1 MILNN
6 TTMVD
11 YLNPNIHWRAR
22 IRGLGPKDQLGC
34 LHGIL
39 FLLMAAALLVVAA
52 MFAGCTTTQYV
63 PVPEYH
69 TDTTYITKQ
78 QRDSIWLHDSTYI
91 HDRGDT
97 VLIERW
103 RTKYV
108 ERMRIDTLYKHKI
121 DSVAVP
127 YQVPATLSR
136 WQRFCCDYGK
146 IMLGM
151 SVALILLAAG
161 LIVRRIRSPTL

>member
-1 MILNN
+1 MA
-6 TTMVD
+6 D
-11 YLNPNIHWRAR
+11 YMNPNIHWRAR

-52 MFAGCTTTQYV
+52 MFAGCTTTRYV

-108 ERMRIDTLYKHKI
+108 ERMRTDTLYTHI
-121 DSVAVP
+121 TDSVAVP
-127 YQVPATLSR
+127 YPVPATLSR
-136 WQRFCCDYGK
+136 WQQFCCDYGK
-146 IMLGM
+146 LMVGATAAMLL
-151 SVALILLAAG
+151 ALIFV
-161 LIVRRIRSPTL
+161 IVRRIRSPTL

>member
-1 MILNN
+1 MENK
-6 TTMVD
+6 V
-11 YLNPNIHWRAR
+11 
-22 IRGLGPKDQLGC
+22 IRYMKNLISNKPIGC
-34 LHGIL
+34 IHGII
-39 FLLMAAALLVVAA
+39 FLLLAAAIVVMAA

-108 ERMRIDTLYKHKI
+108 EHAKTDTLYTHI
-121 DSVAVP
+121 TDSVAVP
-127 YQVPATLSR
+127 YPVPATLSR

-146 IMLGM
+146 LMVGATAAMLL
-151 SVALILLAAG
+151 ALIFV
-161 LIVRRIRSPTL
+161 IVRRIRSPTL

>member
-1 MILNN
+1 MNKQHHPPEE
-6 TTMVD
+6 
-11 YLNPNIHWRAR
+11 YRKAWRNLIIIIVTIA
-22 IRGLGPKDQLGC
+22 
-34 LHGIL
+34 
-39 FLLMAAALLVVAA
+39 VA
-52 MFAGCTTTQYV
+52 MWLTSCRTVQYV

-108 ERMRIDTLYKHKI
+108 EHMRIDTLYFHNV

-127 YQVPATLSR
+127 YPVPATLSR

>member
-1 MILNN
+1 MKNLISNK
-6 TTMVD
+6 
-11 YLNPNIHWRAR
+11 PI
-22 IRGLGPKDQLGC
+22 GC
-34 LHGIL
+34 IHGII
-39 FLLMAAALLVVAA
+39 FLLLAAAIVVMAA

-78 QRDSIWLHDSTYI
+78 QRDSIWLRDSTYI

-108 ERMRIDTLYKHKI
+108 ERMRIDTLFFHNV

-127 YQVPATLSR
+127 YPVPATLSQ
-136 WQRFCCDYGK
+136 WQQFCCDYGK
-146 IMLGM
+146 LMVGATAAMLL
-151 SVALILLAAG
+151 ALIFV
-161 LIVRRIRSPTL
+161 IVRRIRSPTL